1 MSDAI
6 TMKDEEKRMR
16 HEKHYKYISSHDVA
30 YWARSFDQDLER
42 SCRDHYNKRYWG
54 VGFGLGFRIV
64 ALGPSF
70 RKLSIEPIVAAYK
83 KTSTSSR
90 LILLDYD
97 GTMTPQASV
106 DKSPSDE
113 KLGISAEHGYFTR

>member
-1 MSDAI
+1 
-6 TMKDEEKRMR
+6 MR